1 MKHFSTIVKEYID
14 NHSDGITASIGGSFT
29 TLLASMH
36 FERLIYVILSAILGA
51 LFSLIVKDLYTF
63 KLRKRIF
70 HNHHKD
76 IENEKSKH

>member
-1 MKHFSTIVKEYID
+1 MKLSTIVKEYID

-51 LFSLIVKDLYTF
+51 LFSLLVKDFYTF
-63 KLRKRIF
+63 KLRKKIF
-70 HNHHKD
+70 SNHHNEID
-76 IENEKSKH
+76 NEKSKH